1 MKKGSSAQCSVFSAQ
16 CVAESGC
23 RGFRLSTLA
32 FFALLFTSLNA
43 AAFEVKH
50 GNATVRVEGIEEAQW
65 KELEGML
72 KDQLTLN
79 GGGAVAEPLA
89 DDLAFFTRQFF
100 IRGGWPEAVV
110 AWKLEKGGGIE
121 LEVKSGPRLRVGE
134 VVVKGTTAVPEEE
147 LRKFVLKP
155 TLERPDA
162 DQKLPQ
168 WVEGDLKEGAGLVER
183 RLRAEGF
190 LNATAL
196 LLPAAEHDAEFRRAV
211 TVEVVPG
218 PRFVFGTASLSGA
231 PESLE
236 KEVQA
241 LMTEQSGT
249 PFNEARVQQ
258 IEQRLRSMCAEHGW
272 LNATTEARYALSKN
286 GGAVDVLF
294 AVMPGERVRITRVVT
309 HPGFSRGASRV
320 LMAKF
325 RPLTGQIYEAEE
337 ADFVFKRALDT
348 GMFALLDT
356 QVVPLDAAKSQGELR
371 ITGEEAQPHTLGF
384 EVGFDTFLGA
394 QAGVTY
400 KNTNFRDSGNTLAA
414 ELNYSVAG
422 PVGFVSHTNPAVLG
436 SPYALSS
443 RLALEQFNLFE
454 YDRLGTTLSFDLARR
469 VSGALSYS
477 VFFSA
482 SANTV
487 DTQSLTRAQTGPTDY
502 TLESLGVNVML
513 DRRDNP
519 VLPKKGW
526 FIAARAEQT
535 LSLLGGDVSF
545 QRTELRGAW
554 YQPLTKKLRLAAGL
568 ELSNIMGADV
578 QDIPIDARV
587 FNGGPNSVRSFA
599 QRELGPVTPGGTPL
613 GGTSSLFA
621 GAELSYEIMTNLE
634 FAIFADVGSLGQGKN
649 TSPFDY
655 STDFRQGVGAGLRY
669 LLPFG
674 PIRVDYGHN
683 PDPRA
688 GEGSGMLHVTVG
700 FAF

>member
-1 MKKGSSAQCSVFSAQ
+1 MMNEEHRMPAGMTRAACPRFFVRVLWLGVAMWMSAGAW
-16 CVAESGC
+16 
-23 RGFRLSTLA
+23 
-32 FFALLFTSLNA
+32 
-43 AAFEVKH
+43 AFEVRH
-50 GNATVRVEGIEEAQW
+50 GRATVRVAGIEQAQW
-65 KELEGML
+65 KTLEGML

-79 GGGAVAEPLA
+79 GSGAVAEPLA
-89 DDLAFFTRQFF
+89 DDLAFFTRQLL
-100 IRGGWPEAVV
+100 IRVGWPEAEV
-110 AWKLEKGGGIE
+110 AWKLEKGGGIA
-121 LEVKSGPRLRVGE
+121 LAVKAGPRLRVGE

-168 WVEGDLKEGAGLVER
+168 WVEGDLKEGAALVER

-190 LNATAL
+190 LDATAM
-196 LLPAAEHDAEFRRAV
+196 LLPAVDHDAQFRRAV

-218 PRFVFGTASLSGA
+218 PRFVFGTASLNGA
-231 PESLE
+231 PETLE
-236 KEVQA
+236 KEMQA
-241 LMTEQSGT
+241 LLTEQRGT

-272 LNATTEARYALSKN
+272 LNGTTEARYTRSKG

-294 AVMPGERVRITRVVT
+294 AVMPGERVRIMRVVT
-309 HPGFSRGASRV
+309 HAGFSRGAARV
-320 LMAKF
+320 LMARFK
-325 RPLTGQIYEAEE
+325 PLTGQIYEAEE
-337 ADFVFKRALDT
+337 AGFVFERALDT

-356 QVVPLDAAKSQGELR
+356 QVVPLNAMKSQGELR
-371 ITGEEAQPHTLGF
+371 ITGEETQPHTLGF

-400 KNTNFRDSGNTLAA
+400 KNTNFRNHGNTLTA

-422 PVGFVSHTNPAVLG
+422 PIGFVSHLNPALMG
-436 SPYALSS
+436 SPWALTS
-443 RLALEQFNLFE
+443 RWALEQFNLFE
-454 YDRLGTTLSFDLARR
+454 YDRLGTMLSFDLVRR
-469 VSGALSYS
+469 VSGPLSYGI
-477 VFFSA
+477 FFSS

-487 DTQSLTRAQTGPTDY
+487 STEKLTKDETGPTNY
-502 TLESLGVNVML
+502 TLESLGMNVLL

-519 VLPKKGW
+519 ILPKKGW
-526 FIAARAEQT
+526 MLSGRMEQT
-535 LSLLGGDVSF
+535 LSMLGGNVSF
-545 QRTELRGAW
+545 MRSDLRGAW
-554 YQPLTKKLRLAAGL
+554 YQPLARHLRFATCL
-568 ELSNIMGADV
+568 ELSSIMGAGAE
-578 QDIPIDARV
+578 DIPIDSRV

-613 GGTSSLFA
+613 GGTSALFFS
-621 GAELSYEIMTNLE
+621 AELSYEVFSNLE
-634 FAIFADVGSLGQGKN
+634 FAVFADVGSLGQGRN
-649 TSPFDY
+649 LTPFDY
-655 STDFRQGVGAGLRY
+655 STDFRQGMGAGLRY

-683 PDPRA
+683 PDPRP